1 MKKLPVLTI
10 LSRTF
15 GFLLGDLPTIIR
27 LSWLPLAIAA
37 GVSFYLGGQAID
49 AMVAAK
55 GDPSA
60 GASAPQA
67 DLLAGTTS
75 FVTNAIVVVAL
86 LRVVLYGDRKPGW
99 PAWISFGVTE
109 GRFMLVYIL
118 LVIAAF
124 AGVVG
129 TALIFS
135 LFAAIAAQVPGMVL
149 IIDMVAFGLL
159 LGAVWVMVK
168 LYLVPAVVVA
178 ENTLGVERAW
188 ALMRGNAF
196 RMFVILLVAYVP
208 LAIIGVMLSL
218 AILGNDMPPAPD
230 FSLLASG
237 KLKPE
242 DVEKMMM
249 AWQTGLLAA
258 ARLHWTEFAI
268 LNYIGA
274 IIGAALVA
282 GITGNAYLELA
293 GEPPHDQA

>member
-1 MKKLPVLTI
+1 VKKLPVLAI

-15 GFLLGDLPTIIR
+15 GFLLGDLPTIVR

-37 GVSFYLGGQAID
+37 GISFYLGGQAID
-49 AMVAAK
+49 AIVAAK
-55 GDPSA
+55 GNPSA
-60 GASAPQA
+60 GAGAPQA
-67 DLLAGTTS
+67 DLLAGTIS

-99 PAWISFGVTE
+99 PAWISLGITE

-118 LVIAAF
+118 LVIAGI
-124 AGVVG
+124 AGVIG
-129 TALIFS
+129 TVLIFS
-135 LFAAIAAQVPGMVL
+135 LFAAAAAQVPGMALV
-149 IIDMVAFGLL
+149 IDMVAFGLL
-159 LGAVWVMVK
+159 VGVVWVMVK

-208 LAIIGVMLSL
+208 LAIMGVMLSL
-218 AILGNDMPPAPD
+218 AILGADMPPAPD
-230 FSLLASG
+230 FTLLASG

-242 DVEKMMM
+242 DAQKMIE

-258 ARLHWTEFAI
+258 ARMHWTEFAI
-268 LNYIGA
+268 LNYVGA

-282 GITGNAYLELA
+282 GIAGNAYLELA
-293 GEPPHDQA
+293 GDPPHNQA

>member
-1 MKKLPVLTI
+1 VKKLPVLTI

-15 GFLLGDLPTIIR
+15 GFLLGDLPTILR

-49 AMVAAK
+49 AIVAAK

-67 DLLAGTTS
+67 DLLAGTVS

-99 PAWISFGVTE
+99 PAWISLGVTE
-109 GRFMLVYIL
+109 GRFMLVYVL
-118 LVIAAF
+118 LVIAAI
-124 AGVVG
+124 AGVIG

-135 LFAAIAAQVPGMVL
+135 LFAAIAAQMPGMAL
-149 IIDMVAFGLL
+149 LIDMVAFGLL
-159 LGAVWVMVK
+159 GGVIWVMVK

-196 RMFVILLVAYVP
+196 RMFVILLVAYLP

-218 AILGNDMPPAPD
+218 AILGADMPPAPD

-237 KLKPE
+237 KLKPDE
-242 DVEKMMM
+242 AQKMIE

-258 ARLHWTEFAI
+258 ARMHWTEFAI
-268 LNYIGA
+268 LNYVGA
-274 IIGAALVA
+274 IIGASLVA

-293 GEPPHDQA
+293 GDPPHDQA

>member
-1 MKKLPVLTI
+1 VKKLPVLTI

-15 GFLLGDLPTIIR
+15 GFLLGDLPTILR

-49 AMVAAK
+49 AIVAAK

-60 GASAPQA
+60 GAGAPQA
-67 DLLAGTTS
+67 DLLAGTIS
-75 FVTNAIVVVAL
+75 FVANAIVVVAL

-99 PAWISFGVTE
+99 PAWISLGVTE
-109 GRFMLVYIL
+109 GRFMLVYVL
-118 LVIAAF
+118 LVIAAI
-124 AGVVG
+124 AGVIG

-135 LFAAIAAQVPGMVL
+135 LFAAVAVQVPGLQL
-149 IIDMVAFGLL
+149 IVEMVAFGLL
-159 LGAVWVMVK
+159 VGAVWVMSK

-188 ALMRGNAF
+188 ALMRGNAM
-196 RMFVILLVAYVP
+196 RMFIILLLAYLP
-208 LAIIGVMLSL
+208 LAIVGVMLTL
-218 AILGNDMPPAPD
+218 AILGADMPPAPD
-230 FSLLASG
+230 FALLASG

-242 DVEKMMM
+242 EAQKLIE

-258 ARLHWTEFAI
+258 ARLHWTELAV

-274 IIGAALVA
+274 IIGASLVA

>member
-15 GFLLGDLPTIIR
+15 GFLLGDLPTILR

-49 AMVAAK
+49 AIVAAK

-67 DLLAGTTS
+67 DLLAGTVS

-99 PAWISFGVTE
+99 PAWISLGVTE
-109 GRFMLVYIL
+109 GRFMLVYVL
-118 LVIAAF
+118 LVIAAI
-124 AGVVG
+124 AGVIG

-135 LFAAIAAQVPGMVL
+135 LFAAIAAQMPGMAL
-149 IIDMVAFGLL
+149 LIDMVAFGLL
-159 LGAVWVMVK
+159 GGVIWVMVK

-196 RMFVILLVAYVP
+196 RMFVILLVAYLP

-218 AILGNDMPPAPD
+218 AILGADMPPAPD

-237 KLKPE
+237 KLKPDE
-242 DVEKMMM
+242 AQKMIE

-258 ARLHWTEFAI
+258 ARMHWTEFAI
-268 LNYIGA
+268 LNYVGA
-274 IIGAALVA
+274 IIGASLVA

-293 GEPPHDQA
+293 GDPPHDQA